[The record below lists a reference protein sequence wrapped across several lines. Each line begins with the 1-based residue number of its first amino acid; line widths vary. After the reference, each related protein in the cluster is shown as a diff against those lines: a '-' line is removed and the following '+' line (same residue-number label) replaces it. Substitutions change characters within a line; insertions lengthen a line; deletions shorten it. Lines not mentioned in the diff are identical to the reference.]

1 MTTFYRKERT
11 DIFNRRFS
19 VPSRLS
25 NAWTLKSRT
34 VFEAKQKIKA
44 VTVLKKKNYLLRSR
58 SQYTTARPFKA
69 YHYSRARHRRLTKVN
84 KT

>member
-44 VTVLKKKNYLLRSR
+44 VTVLKKKLLV
-58 SQYTTARPFKA
+58 TFKEPIYYCKA
-69 YHYSRARHRRLTKVN
+69 FQGLSLF
-84 KT
+84 